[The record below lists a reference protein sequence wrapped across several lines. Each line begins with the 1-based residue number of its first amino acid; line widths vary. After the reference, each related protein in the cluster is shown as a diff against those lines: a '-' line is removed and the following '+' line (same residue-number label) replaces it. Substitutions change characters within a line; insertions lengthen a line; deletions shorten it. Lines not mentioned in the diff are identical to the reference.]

1 MRTAALRLV
10 LPLLAAALL
19 AACSADR
26 VDPADATPVKAS
38 EVVAK
43 DNRFDPVAVEVP
55 AGATVTWRF
64 EDGSVPH
71 DVTGEGWKS
80 GDPQS
85 EGTFRHAFDRPG
97 TYDYRCT
104 LHGGMEG
111 RVVVTGT

>member
-1 MRTAALRLV
+1 MRAALRLL
-10 LPLLAAALL
+10 LPLLAAVVL
-19 AACSADR
+19 AACSAAAG
-26 VDPADATPVKAS
+26 DPADATLVKTS

-43 DNRFDPVAVEVP
+43 DNRFEPVAVEVP

-85 EGTFRHAFDRPG
+85 RGTFRHTFDRPG

-104 LHGGMEG
+104 LHGGMNG
-111 RVVVTGT
+111 RVVVTP

>member
-1 MRTAALRLV
+1 MRAALRLL
-10 LPLLAAALL
+10 LPLLAALVL
-19 AACSADR
+19 AACSGGGD
-26 VDPADATPVKAS
+26 DPAAAAPVKTS

>member
-1 MRTAALRLV
+1 MRAALRLL
-10 LPLLAAALL
+10 LPLLAVVVL
-19 AACSADR
+19 AACSAAAG
-26 VDPADATPVKAS
+26 DPADATLVKTS

-43 DNRFDPVAVEVP
+43 DNRFEPVAVEVP

-80 GDPQS
+80 GEPQS
-85 EGTFRHAFDRPG
+85 KGTFRHAFDRPG
-97 TYDYRCT
+97 SYDYRCT
-104 LHGGMEG
+104 LHGGMNG